1 MNLFNFHRK
10 TTTTLA
16 STLLGVAIDV
26 SGSMQTNIRNSQMM
40 DLSRLGGVE
49 KGLSALLNDS
59 RTVARKYGSNTDLP
73 LRVFAYAFGL
83 NVNPAY
89 ADLLTILRFAK
100 DIEKNTEFKAYM
112 DNSIALRRREAEQK
126 GEQMRRNAER
136 QYGGLANLAR
146 SYGFGSL
153 VDSVTRTAEE
163 DARKEFEPYRRMIL
177 NSFNKEPGDTLFHF
191 INAFSRAANLIM
203 LAHGIPAAEA
213 LRKRLQLQKA
223 SVDICESVIE
233 NFTQGKGIFELAELV
248 RKRIE
253 I

>member
-1 MNLFNFHRK
+1 MSPFNFSKK
-10 TTTTLA
+10 TPKTSAMTLA

-49 KGLSALLNDS
+49 KGLSALL
-59 RTVARKYGSNTDLP
+59 
-73 LRVFAYAFGL
+73 
-83 NVNPAY
+83 
-89 ADLLTILRFAK
+89 TILRFAK
-100 DIEKNTEFKAYM
+100 DIEENIEFKAYM

-223 SVDICESVIE
+223 SVDICENVID
-233 NFTQGKGIFELAELV
+233 NFTEGKGIIELAETIKKKIAINSNCLTSSL
-248 RKRIE
+248 
-253 I
+253 